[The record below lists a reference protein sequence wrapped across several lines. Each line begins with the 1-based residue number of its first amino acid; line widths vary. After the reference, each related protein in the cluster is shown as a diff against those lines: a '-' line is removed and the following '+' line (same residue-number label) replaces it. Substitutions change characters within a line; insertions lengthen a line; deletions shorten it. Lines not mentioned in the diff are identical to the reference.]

1 MLSSKLWT
9 SIPATFGM
17 GRTPYTC
24 PHCHEANK
32 QLEPEYTL
40 FPPHGWPARAAL
52 SCHCQP

>member
-32 QLEPEYTL
+32 QC
-40 FPPHGWPARAAL
+40 GA
-52 SCHCQP
+52 